1 MGIRSRKRE
10 LLIACVFV
18 CMTAV
23 VLPGRAS
30 AQKQPRD
37 STAIPRVKDLTLP
50 AEQRQRYIGRYTVD
64 LPQGTRTTLRVYE
77 KNGVLMAL
85 PANEDQSRRLLYQ
98 GDNVFFADGDPHFA
112 LAFVVEHGRA
122 TRFTVHRA
130 DGVIEGVRAP

>member
-1 MGIRSRKRE
+1 MDIRSRNLE
-10 LLIACVFV
+10 LLIACALV

-30 AQKQPRD
+30 AQSQPRD
-37 STAIPRVKDLTLP
+37 STASPRVKDLALA
-50 AEQRQRYIGRYTVD
+50 AEQRQSYVGRYTVD
-64 LPQGTRTTLRVYE
+64 LPQGTQTTLRVCE
-77 KNGVLMAL
+77 ENGQLMAL
-85 PANEDQSRRLLYQ
+85 PANEDQSRKLLYQ

-112 LAFVVEHGRA
+112 FAFVVEHGRA